1 MNLLDWSVNNHLA
14 VALGS
19 NVYLWNASSGG
30 IIQLLQL
37 DNPEEY
43 IGAVSWVTEG
53 NILAVGTS
61 GGEVQVQVFLTLRG
75 GHLDLPLSIHPK
87 YFVTMVKK

>member
-1 MNLLDWSVNNHLA
+1 VNNHLA

-19 NVYLWNASSGG
+19 NVYLWNASSGD
-30 IIQLLQL
+30 ITQLLQL

-61 GGEVQVQVFLTLRG
+61 GGEVQVTKTVFLTWGKENLIIINKTIYT
-75 GHLDLPLSIHPK
+75 H
-87 YFVTMVKK
+87 KKFCIE